1 MKRTVVLKK
10 IAKAAMTTGVEFST
24 QELTNHTGV
33 TVGAIRTTI
42 GRHSEVS
49 EGTAEAL
56 YRQLQP
62 ALEKGWWRR

>member
-33 TVGAIRTTI
+33 TVGAVRTTI

-62 ALEKGWWRR
+62 VLGKGWWRR